1 MLSYKEMDNLASVEI
16 EISDRVTAEEFE
28 ATAKKLEA
36 FIARH
41 GRVQVLEIIHDFEG
55 MDASAFWSDFKF
67 SLRHL
72 KDFSR
77 CAIVSDT
84 KWFSPLSALAEPFI
98 DCEVAY
104 FQPEDLEAARNWLF
118 WPDDVTEQI

>member
-1 MLSYKEMDNLASVEI
+1 MLSYKEMDNLAAVEI
-16 EISDRVTAEEFE
+16 VITDRVTTEEFD

-41 GRVQVLEIIHDFEG
+41 GRVRVLEIIKDFEG
-55 MDASAFWSDFKF
+55 MDAKAFWHDLKF

-72 KDFSR
+72 RDFSR
-77 CAIVSDT
+77 CAIVTDT
-84 KWFSPLSALAEPFI
+84 KWFSLWSALVEPFI

-104 FQPEDLEAARNWLF
+104 FPPDELEAARDWLL
-118 WPDDVTEQI
+118 WPEGAAD